1 MKEWQELKTLLAA
14 QKALKPTDMYASLL
28 AAKPGDLTNVL
39 VLVELMIALSP
50 TTATCERSFSAM
62 NRLKTDLKTR
72 MQQETLTNLLRVKG
86 TTTTMKEFDP
96 DPAID
101 HSLLNTKTR
110 RHILSIGT
118 PSPSTSHIKEGG
130 QTGHVRQPHQE
141 FPPLPHVEDQSD
153 EESASD

>member
-1 MKEWQELKTLLAA
+1 MPSHQQLPHVRGHSQNEQTE
-14 QKALKPTDMYASLL
+14 
-28 AAKPGDLTNVL
+28 
-39 VLVELMIALSP
+39 
-50 TTATCERSFSAM
+50 
-62 NRLKTDLKTR
+62 NRHLKTR

-101 HSLLNTKTR
+101 HWLLNTKTR

-118 PSPSTSHIKEGG
+118 PSPSISHIKEGG
-130 QTGHVRQPHQE
+130 QTEHVRQPHQE